1 MEQEELQDPS
11 AAGLEP
17 AAGGVSSPRGG
28 PVSRRLLRLEIPVFP
43 ERQMFRVHDPIADL
57 DAPAGL
63 APSADSLISTGRDQ
77 LIISCAQEHLG
88 VQLTVEE
95 WDAAPPPFSD
105 GYEDEAKCVLYLR
118 GQLSIDTGSTGFRPV
133 GALRL
138 SGGVGDYGVRIY
150 TRNRAA
156 AVQSYGEL
164 YQQFADPL
172 SDDFQQARKQLEG
185 MEQYLLQLWRES

>member
-1 MEQEELQDPS
+1 
-11 AAGLEP
+11 
-17 AAGGVSSPRGG
+17 
-28 PVSRRLLRLEIPVFP
+28 VSRRLLRLEIPVFP
-43 ERQMFRVHDPIADL
+43 ERLTFRVHDPVAERD
-57 DAPAGL
+57 DPGAPA
-63 APSADSLISTGRDQ
+63 APLDSLISTSRDQ
-77 LIISCAQEHLG
+77 LIISTAQEHLG

-95 WDAAPPPFSD
+95 WDSAPPPFSD

-118 GQLSIDTGSTGFRPV
+118 GQVSVDMGPGGRAV
-133 GALRL
+133 QALRL

-156 AVQSYGEL
+156 ALRSYADL

-172 SDDFQQARKQLEG
+172 SDEFQQARKQLEG